1 MIPPETM
8 LQKFFFFLISQTYLS
23 LTYGFM
29 FSLNLPPAQDTEE
42 LVKKKSLSVKKKL

>member
-1 MIPPETM
+1 MTPPETM

-29 FSLNLPPAQDTEE
+29 SSLNLPPVQDTEE
-42 LVKKKSLSVKKKL
+42 LVKSLSVKNKL